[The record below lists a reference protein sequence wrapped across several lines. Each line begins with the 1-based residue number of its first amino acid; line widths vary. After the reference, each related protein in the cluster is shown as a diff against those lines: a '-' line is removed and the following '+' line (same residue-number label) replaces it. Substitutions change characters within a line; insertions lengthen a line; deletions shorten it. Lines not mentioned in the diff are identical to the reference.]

1 VHGDAVPRIE
11 NRTGSSELVVSA
23 GVDLET
29 VVHLTHVVLV
39 VVVVVVV
46 VIFLYL
52 YVCND
57 ALLCNKTKKIDRR
70 SKSPRWVFLESCPV
84 DSLLRH
90 MAS

>member
-46 VIFLYL
+46 
-52 YVCND
+52 
-57 ALLCNKTKKIDRR
+57 R
-70 SKSPRWVFLESCPV
+70 
-84 DSLLRH
+84 
-90 MAS
+90 

>member
-29 VVHLTHVVLV
+29 VVHLTHVVL
-39 VVVVVVV
+39 VVVVVV